1 VRAVLNLLYTESL
14 KLKRNKILWLLP
26 IGGLLPSILNLMII
40 IGNSKHYEMHWE
52 DAFKNNFIFMT
63 LIMGVALFSLISGYV
78 FSREYTE
85 NTVNSLY
92 TYPVDPAKFVFAKLM
107 VILMMIY
114 VTLIINYGSILAGG
128 VLVVKEPLTGSLLIE
143 TVKKQAMIGI
153 MFFAL
158 APVGAFLGVIGKNVI
173 PPIVLGISGVITNV
187 VVINSKYVD
196 VFPWCI
202 PTAYIFREDAED
214 PKLVCIKAGIILTS
228 MFVIFLIGLIGY
240 LKKVDVHAGS

>member
-1 VRAVLNLLYTESL
+1 MLSLIYTEVL

-40 IGNSKHYEMHWE
+40 IGNSKHYAIHWE
-52 DAFKNNFIFMT
+52 GAFKNNFMFMT
-63 LIMGVALFSLISGYV
+63 LIMAVALFSLISGYV

-107 VILMMIY
+107 VIFMMIY
-114 VTLIINYGSILAGG
+114 VTLIINYGSILGG
-128 VLVVKEPLTGSLLIE
+128 GLLAIQEPLTGSLLME
-143 TVKKQAMIGI
+143 TVKKQVIVGI

-173 PPIVLGISGVITNV
+173 PPIVLGISGVITNIV
-187 VVINSKYVD
+187 AINSKYID
-196 VFPWCI
+196 VFPWSI

-214 PKLVCIKAGIILTS
+214 PRLVCIKAGIILIS
-228 MFVIFLIGLIGY
+228 MFVIFLMGLIKY
-240 LKKVDVHAGS
+240 LKKADVHAGS